1 MKPQFRMLI
10 FGTAT
15 LGAFLSVFLCTAPLW
30 GQTVGG
36 TVVDCMGGPVAGA
49 KVTLYRITLTGP
61 KDVRTVTADRGMNS
75 DAGGGFGFPD
85 GGGVLDGGTY
95 FVRVECPVKT
105 MGGVVQS
112 KEFSLSPG
120 YTTGNY
126 KFLKFICCPTGGVQT
141 PNDKG
146 VLKDFGG
153 RMTSEHPSPDEKAPE
168 DWHVQPIVLNNAK
181 FTDTDDWIHGD
192 NVTFSVRGYVTAEA
206 EGGEP
211 SEAQTAEASGYVVD
225 ITDSEGRRS
234 QIPCSPIV
242 HYSVQAASGDITAR
256 LIRPD
261 KTVVATTTIPV
272 HPSNTPPP
280 YRMSGPPKGNCVVPP
295 ISQSGQDFVVY
306 SPGNRLNPTAGALT
320 LIVKDDAGRT
330 EGEYQP
336 LAQSPHGAIFHP
348 RGSQT
353 GRHTFTIKQ
362 SGAFEEDFT
371 VYRLAVLLD
380 TSRVYPKGKK
390 GKLLVKASGFPVSGK
405 DSFWSIAHDI
415 SMVVDNKTPGVLA
428 YTKQPNHIEWSIER
442 KDTRGDGTWER
453 EIDVLAMA
461 RGRFEDTAS
470 LTTRICMNPTGMTRV
485 FLKGPSLLPCP
496 LQPGLVVHV
505 DVMIGSKDTG
515 WDLGVRPQGGERITV
530 KLKYDEKNP
539 PISACNW
546 IKIGACHVDP
556 DGVVNIDSYDKV
568 PKPPDKLPEGTKPS
582 EKPPDTKPPE
592 PPEPPE
598 PSKPPVQPPPTGA
611 ETPTGPGAA
620 PKQPPLTGSEVPT
633 DEDCPYR
640 TCAWLITICPGKG
653 LVEVPHSAIS
663 IDGKIVFSMEG
674 HGMKEYPNMCA
685 YLKKRA
691 KEGREVS
698 VNAILDVDKPKMLKA
713 AEDIEKENQP
723 YELFLNNCALNAW
736 KIMKAGG
743 SEILKE
749 PLPLRLQKRG
759 EDLGALG
766 PRQVIH

>member
-1 MKPQFRMLI
+1 MNNQICRVLSAAVAI
-10 FGTAT
+10 GTLVSILLVSGPVA
-15 LGAFLSVFLCTAPLW
+15 A
-30 GQTVGG
+30 QTVGG
-36 TVVDCMGGPVAGA
+36 TVVDCSGRPVAGA
-49 KVTLYRITLTGP
+49 RVELYRVTLTGP
-61 KDVRTVTADRGMNS
+61 KDARTPTAERSMDTDSR
-75 DAGGGFGFPD
+75 GGFGFPQ

-95 FVRVECPVKT
+95 FVRVFCPSKT
-105 MGGVVQS
+105 KGGVLQS
-112 KEFSLSPG
+112 KDFFLSPA
-120 YTTGNY
+120 YTTGNRE
-126 KFLKFICCPTGGVQT
+126 FLSFICCPTGGVQA

-146 VLKDFGG
+146 VMRDFGG
-153 RMTSEHPSPDEKAPE
+153 RMESPNPGILDTPPE
-168 DWHVQPIVLNNAK
+168 DWHVQPIVLNAAK
-181 FTDTDDWIHGD
+181 FIYTDDWEHGD
-192 NVTFSVRGYVTAEA
+192 NVTISVRGYVTAET

-211 SEAQTAEASGYVVD
+211 PEPQTAQASGYVVEF
-225 ITDSEGRRS
+225 TDSERHRS
-234 QIPCSPIV
+234 QIPWAPIV
-242 HYSVQAASGDITAR
+242 HYSVQATSGGITAR
-256 LIRPD
+256 LVRLD
-261 KTVVATTTIPV
+261 KTVVSTTTIPV

-280 YRMSGPPKGNCVVPP
+280 YRLSEPATGNCVVPP
-295 ISQSGQDFVVY
+295 ISQSGQDFIVY

-320 LIVKDDAGRT
+320 LVVKDESGHT

-336 LAQSPHGAIFHP
+336 LAQSPHSAIFHP
-348 RGSQT
+348 RGTQT
-353 GRHTFTIKQ
+353 GHHTFTIKQ
-362 SGAFEEDFT
+362 AGVFEEDFT

-390 GKLLVKASGFPVSGK
+390 GKLLVKVSGFPTSGK
-405 DSFWSIAHDI
+405 DPFWSNAHDVL
-415 SMVVDNKTPGVLA
+415 MVVENKTPNVLA
-428 YTKQPNHIEWSIER
+428 YTKEANHIEWRIVGG
-442 KDTRGDGTWER
+442 DTKNDGTWEHD
-453 EIDVLAMA
+453 IDVQAVA
-461 RGRFEDTAS
+461 AGRFEDTAS
-470 LTTRICMNPTGMTRV
+470 LTTRFCMNPTGMSRV
-485 FLKGPSLLPCP
+485 FFKGPSLLPCP
-496 LQPGLVVHV
+496 LQTGLVVHV

-546 IKIGACHVDP
+546 IKIGACYVDA

-568 PKPPDKLPEGTKPS
+568 PKPPNKPPEGTKPG

-592 PPEPPE
+592 PP
-598 PSKPPVQPPPTGA
+598 KPPVQPLATGA
-611 ETPTGPGAA
+611 ETPTGPGAP
-620 PKQPPLTGSEVPT
+620 PKQPPPTGSEAPT

-640 TCAWLITICPGKG
+640 TCAWLITIGPGKG

-663 IDGKIVFSMEG
+663 IDGKVVFSMEG
-674 HGMKEYPNMCA
+674 HGMKEYPDMCA

-713 AEDIEKENQP
+713 ANDVEKENQP
-723 YELFLNNCALNAW
+723 YDLFLNNCALNAW

-759 EDLGALG
+759 EDLGVLG